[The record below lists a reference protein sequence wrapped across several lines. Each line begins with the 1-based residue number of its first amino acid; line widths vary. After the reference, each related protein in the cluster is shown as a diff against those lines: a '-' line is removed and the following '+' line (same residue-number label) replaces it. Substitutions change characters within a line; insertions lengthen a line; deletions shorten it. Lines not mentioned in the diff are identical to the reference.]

1 MKENIYL
8 KILYKYKVLFILL
21 LIMPLPMFLKG
32 YPIRFFTT
40 IFMYIALA
48 QAWNIIGGFTGYIS
62 LGITGL
68 VGLGAYLTAVFM
80 THQGLSF
87 YVAAILSALITMLF
101 SLIISGPIL
110 RLKSGYFAIATFAV
124 AYILRE
130 VANNLTT
137 ITGGGMGIVLP
148 MRGGSIDQSNS
159 YFFYLMLAIAILAT
173 LTCYF
178 ISKSRLG
185 YGLWSIKEDEDAAN
199 VLGINTRLYKVIA
212 FGISSLFAGLIGSA
226 YAYWLVFIEP
236 ISVFDQAMSIM
247 VISMVLVGGAGT
259 VYGPIIGT
267 VFVTALSE
275 FFWNKFLNLH
285 QGILGV
291 LLILI
296 ILFLPRGIIAIFKQ
310 DFKGAKVKDVLKKYY
325 QDLKGYKI

>member
-1 MKENIYL
+1 
-8 KILYKYKVLFILL
+8 
-21 LIMPLPMFLKG
+21 
-32 YPIRFFTT
+32 
-40 IFMYIALA
+40 MYIALA

-199 VLGINTRLYKVIA
+199 VLGIKMCIR
-212 FGISSLFAGLIGSA
+212 
-226 YAYWLVFIEP
+226 
-236 ISVFDQAMSIM
+236 D
-247 VISMVLVGGAGT
+247 
-259 VYGPIIGT
+259 
-267 VFVTALSE
+267 
-275 FFWNKFLNLH
+275 
-285 QGILGV
+285 
-291 LLILI
+291 
-296 ILFLPRGIIAIFKQ
+296 R
-310 DFKGAKVKDVLKKYY
+310 
-325 QDLKGYKI
+325 